1 MRTLLNSIIDE
12 RGNEYR
18 LYFKQT
24 KCLSPTNYVEVAFES
39 EYDGAKSKQPQ
50 TKWKTT
56 LPVECL
62 NNLKEALSKNG

>member
-1 MRTLLNSIIDE
+1 MRTLLNTVTDE
-12 RGNEYR
+12 HGNQYR

-24 KCLSPTNYVEVAFES
+24 QCMSPDNYVEIAFES